1 MRLRRAFLLPLIAS
15 LLAGIA
21 HAEDST
27 STSQLSMRIGLLSS
41 SVTVGSTDNR
51 RTENITVPET
61 LEFEYEIFS
70 TNHRS
75 FFLRGTMAYELS
87 DARVGYLF
95 VGGGM
100 RFYLIGNA
108 MTYDRS
114 DTDGNRVVSSP
125 TSRLFLGPDFGLSK
139 VEVLSGSGSTS
150 TSSAL
155 TLSSTNYDV
164 GVHIGYVY
172 QVSRTF
178 GVEAL
183 AGASFVYGFTTVSA
197 VGTAIRTMVGITQYF

>member
-1 MRLRRAFLLPLIAS
+1 MRLRSVCLAFLCVGVAC
-15 LLAGIA
+15 
-21 HAEDST
+21 HADDST
-27 STSQLSMRIGLLSS
+27 SSSQFALRVGLLSS
-41 SVTVGSTDNR
+41 SLTVGSSTNR
-51 RTENITVPET
+51 LSTTVSVPET
-61 LEFEYEIFS
+61 LEFEYESFS

-75 FFLRGTMAYELS
+75 FFFRGTLAYELS

-95 VGGGM
+95 VGGGI

-114 DTDGNRVVSSP
+114 DVEGNRVISTP
-125 TSRLFLGPDFGLSK
+125 TSRLFIGPDFGLSK
-139 VEVLSGSGSTS
+139 VELVSAAGTTSTG

-164 GVHIGYVY
+164 GGHVGYVY
-172 QVSRTF
+172 QVSRSF

-183 AGASFVYGFTTVSA
+183 VGASFVYGFTTVSA
-197 VGTAIRTMVGITQYF
+197 TGTAVRAMLGITQYF